1 MTGPAQLRRAARA
14 REMPPS
20 PPPAAVLPSLG
31 ESESLPP
38 RPLPRPDPLAELPI
52 VILYPHSRCNCRC
65 LMCDIWRDTAKRELG
80 AAEVTRWVGEWRR
93 LGVRQ
98 VVLSGGEALL
108 HSDLWTICE
117 GLREAGISITLLSTG
132 LLLARDAERVARYC
146 AEVIVSLDGP
156 EAVHDRI
163 RNLPRAYRKL
173 AAGVAALR
181 AAQAPATAPV
191 PRSAP
196 VAAPVPRSVPA
207 PAAASASADSS
218 APAGGGAL
226 SIAGRCTVQRL
237 NFRHLRATAAAAREL
252 GLDRLSF
259 LAADVSTDAFNRPL
273 PWEPGRVAEV
283 ALAAAELPE
292 LAAELDALER
302 ERPDDFASGFLLE
315 TPDKLR
321 RRLFDYYAALCGQ
334 GDFPANRC
342 NAPWVSTVIE
352 SDGTVRPCFFQP
364 PLGNLRQ
371 AGSLAAVLDSPPARA
386 WRRGLDVATD
396 PICRKCVC
404 TLAWDTSASMP
415 ASAPAEAPPSAAES
429 RP

>member
-1 MTGPAQLRRAARA
+1 MTAPARARARRAAPA
-14 REMPPS
+14 PASALAAPAQAPVPHTQAVPLPGPEPP
-20 PPPAAVLPSLG
+20 LP
-31 ESESLPP
+31 
-38 RPLPRPDPLAELPI
+38 PLPRPEPLAELPI

-117 GLREAGISITLLSTG
+117 GLRQAGISITLLSTG
-132 LLLARDAERVARYC
+132 LLLSRDAARVARYC

-163 RNLPRAYRKL
+163 RNLPRAYQKL

-181 AAQAPATAPV
+181 AQAPATAPV
-191 PRSAP
+191 PS
-196 VAAPVPRSVPA
+196 STPA
-207 PAAASASADSS
+207 LP
-218 APAGGGAL
+218 
-226 SIAGRCTVQRL
+226 ITGRCTVQRL

-259 LAADVSTDAFNRPL
+259 LAADVSTDAFNRPQ

-302 ERPDDFASGFLLE
+302 ERPDDFASGFLAE

-321 RRLFDYYAALCGQ
+321 RRLYDYYAALRGQ

-352 SDGTVRPCFFQP
+352 ADGTVRPCFFQP

-371 AGSLAAVLDSPPARA
+371 AESLAAVLDSPRARA

-404 TLAWDTSASMP
+404 TLAWETSAGMP
-415 ASAPAEAPPSAAES
+415 AGAPATAPPHTAET
-429 RP
+429 RT

>member
-1 MTGPAQLRRAARA
+1 MTAPA
-14 REMPPS
+14 
-20 PPPAAVLPSLG
+20 
-31 ESESLPP
+31 
-38 RPLPRPDPLAELPI
+38 PLPRPDPLAELPI

-117 GLREAGISITLLSTG
+117 GLREAGILITLLSTG
-132 LLLARDAERVARYC
+132 LLLARDAARVAHYC

-156 EAVHDRI
+156 EEVHDRI

-181 AAQAPATAPV
+181 AQAPATAPV
-191 PRSAP
+191 P
-196 VAAPVPRSVPA
+196 
-207 PAAASASADSS
+207 SS
-218 APAGGGAL
+218 APAPAPAPAPASASGPPASGPSVSGPSAAAAGAL
-226 SIAGRCTVQRL
+226 PITGRCTVQRL

-252 GLDRLSF
+252 GFDRLSF

-273 PWEPGRVAEV
+273 PWAPGRVAEV

-302 ERPDDFASGFLLE
+302 ERPEDFASGFLLE
-315 TPDKLR
+315 SPDKLR
-321 RRLFDYYAALCGQ
+321 RRLYDYYAALCGQ

-352 SDGTVRPCFFQP
+352 ADGTVRPCFFQP

-371 AGSLAAVLDSPPARA
+371 AESLAAVLDSPPARA

-404 TLAWDTSASMP
+404 TLAWDAPAGMPAGRP
-415 ASAPAEAPPSAAES
+415 ASAPAEAPLNAAES
-429 RP
+429 RL